1 MSIYKAFNN
10 VFLSLLDDCIIVF
23 PNDPE
28 FKKYKKGAKL
38 LDTFNPRKAAQVY
51 KDYSVVYREKIN
63 NKDERFFIQNDYSDI
78 QEVQEDN
85 EIVKFIEKIKSCW
98 LQLSDENKEK
108 IWKYL
113 QTLSILS
120 DKI

>member
-1 MSIYKAFNN
+1 MSVYKAFNN
-10 VFLSLLDDCIIVF
+10 VFLSLLDDCILVF
-23 PNDPE
+23 PNDND

-38 LDTFNPRKAAQVY
+38 LDQFNPRKPAQVY
-51 KDYSVVYREKIN
+51 KEYSVDFRTQIN
-63 NKDERFFIQNDYSDI
+63 NKDEAFFIKHDYSQF
-78 QEVQEDN
+78 QEVKEDN

-98 LQLSDENKEK
+98 IKLSNENKEK

>member
-98 LQLSDENKEK
+98 LKLSDENKEK

>member
-51 KDYSVVYREKIN
+51 KDYSFVYREKIN

>member
-1 MSIYKAFNN
+1 MSVYKAFNN
-10 VFLSLLDDCIIVF
+10 VFLSLLEDCILVF
-23 PNDPE
+23 PNDAD
-28 FKKYKKGAKL
+28 FKEYKKGAKI

-51 KDYSVVYREKIN
+51 KDYSSIYSDKIRN
-63 NKDERFFIQNDYSDI
+63 RDEGFFIKNDYSDI

-85 EIVKFIEKIKSCW
+85 EIVKFIEKIKTCW
-98 LQLSDENKEK
+98 IQLSEENKDK

-113 QTLSILS
+113 QTLSILC

>member
-1 MSIYKAFNN
+1 MSVYKAFNN
-10 VFLSLLDDCIIVF
+10 VFLSLLEDCILVF
-23 PNDPE
+23 PNDPD

-51 KDYSVVYREKIN
+51 KDYSAVYREKIN
-63 NKDERFFIQNDYSDI
+63 TKDEGFFIQNDYSDI

-98 LQLSDENKEK
+98 LKLSVENKEK

>member
-1 MSIYKAFNN
+1 MSVYKAFNN
-10 VFLSLLDDCIIVF
+10 VFLSLLDDCILVF
-23 PNDPE
+23 PDDND

-38 LDTFNPRKAAQVY
+38 LDKFNPRKAIQVY
-51 KDYSVVYREKIN
+51 KEYSSAFREKIN
-63 NKDERFFIQNDYSDI
+63 IKDEDFFIKNDYSEF

-98 LQLSDENKEK
+98 LQLSNENKEK

>member
-1 MSIYKAFNN
+1 
-10 VFLSLLDDCIIVF
+10 VDDCIIVF

>member
-1 MSIYKAFNN
+1 MSVHKAFNN
-10 VFLSLLDDCIIVF
+10 VFLSLLEDCILVF

-28 FKKYKKGAKL
+28 FKKYKKAAKL

-51 KDYSVVYREKIN
+51 KDYSASYREKIN
-63 NKDERFFIQNDYSDI
+63 AKDEGFFIQNDYSDI